1 MSLLEN
7 INPIFQVN
15 ISAAGVS
22 RTVGTTTLTAAQ
34 LTQLQLATSKGSA
47 AVLQSALQNVLR
59 GSGNI
64 ARLPRPQMITAN
76 PSATGQT
83 AVIRPHQ
90 LQQGQQRI
98 ALHRPGVIQGTPRQT
113 IALQPGGAVRTPS
126 GQIVVGSPQGAQNM
140 RQQIVVASAGGQ
152 HLQAGGSTRQII
164 MTQGGTQA
172 VRSGQILQVTGAG
185 GHVQQIVVSQGGQI
199 VLSPQPQQ
207 PTQK

>member
-1 MSLLEN
+1 M
-7 INPIFQVN
+7 
-15 ISAAGVS
+15 SAAAPGVS

-34 LTQLQLATSKGSA
+34 LTQLQLATTKGN
-47 AVLQSALQNVLR
+47 AVLHSALQNVLR
-59 GSGNI
+59 GSGNL
-64 ARLPRPQMITAN
+64 ARLPRPQMVTAS
-76 PSATGQT
+76 PGASGQT
-83 AVIRPHQ
+83 AVIRPQQ

-113 IALQPGGAVRTPS
+113 IALQPGAVRTPS
-126 GQIVVGSPQGAQNM
+126 GQIVVGSPQGAQNI

-152 HLQAGGSTRQII
+152 QLQAGGSTRQII
-164 MTQGGTQA
+164 MTPSGTQA